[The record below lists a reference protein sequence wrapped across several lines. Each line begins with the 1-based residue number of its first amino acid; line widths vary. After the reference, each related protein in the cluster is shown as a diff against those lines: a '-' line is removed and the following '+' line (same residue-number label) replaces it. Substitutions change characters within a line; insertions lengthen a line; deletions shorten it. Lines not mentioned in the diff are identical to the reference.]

1 LTAIK
6 LLTIRIFI
14 LKSKKEVSLTLLL
27 SVLSLPPESRE
38 DKKETRARGG
48 ARSTPPGSQI
58 SAHSSYYIRQELAQ
72 LYFVGVVCD

>member
-38 DKKETRARGG
+38 RTKKKPAR
-48 ARSTPPGSQI
+48 RSTPPGSQI

-72 LYFVGVVCD
+72 LYFVGVVFD